1 MEEQR
6 RRDQERLQ
14 EQGCAD
20 LKTFDDLC
28 AADVRRCRDI
38 QWIRQ
43 CFEPH
48 GRNRRRLLRPTVF
61 HFRRGTV
68 MNTRWWMPAAIFAM
82 DRTSPTTTY
91 TEPNLPLRLPPVSR
105 RMESSSVSR
114 VLNISFTEVPEEE
127 EPRKDSEIDESE
139 LDGGRR

>member
-1 MEEQR
+1 
-6 RRDQERLQ
+6 
-14 EQGCAD
+14 
-20 LKTFDDLC
+20 
-28 AADVRRCRDI
+28 
-38 QWIRQ
+38 
-43 CFEPH
+43 
-48 GRNRRRLLRPTVF
+48 
-61 HFRRGTV
+61 
-68 MNTRWWMPAAIFAM
+68 MPAAIFAM